1 MPGQRLSRPGPRGR
15 RRAGEF
21 DRDTQQLSEA
31 PKVTASACLRAG
43 VSWPCAGVRGC
54 RGRQPAASR
63 PPRAAA
69 SADRRASPARRRW
82 RVTGALPV
90 ARPHAASVSRRT
102 AFAAS
107 LAPGAPARRR
117 GTSSRRGPATRDPR
131 SAPPGEG
138 RGLSRPRDPGT
149 RGQGPR
155 ASLCSF
161 APTVRR
167 MCRDQLEDP
176 VFTRFF
182 MKIPCVLE
190 QSWG

>member
-54 RGRQPAASR
+54 RGRQPAAQGR
-63 PPRAAA
+63 GVCRQ
-69 SADRRASPARRRW
+69 AR
-82 RVTGALPV
+82 LP
-90 ARPHAASVSRRT
+90 
-102 AFAAS
+102 
-107 LAPGAPARRR
+107 
-117 GTSSRRGPATRDPR
+117 GTSSLACHRCAPRGASARGLFPGGRRLQRPSHQERQRGVAGRAPAEDLRHVTRGPPR
-131 SAPPGEG
+131 PARGGASAGLVTPG
-138 RGLSRPRDPGT
+138 RGDRGRALLPALS
-149 RGQGPR
+149 
-155 ASLCSF
+155 L
-161 APTVRR
+161 PTVRR